1 MTRAWAVPAA
11 CRGSVLGQAEIDA
24 LAELVRSSGPL
35 SAGTSRETF
44 ERRFA
49 DHIGVPYALTVTS
62 GTVALQLAIDL
73 LDLREGEEVI
83 ATPQTYQA
91 TVQPLL
97 EHPVRVR
104 FCDVDPD
111 SLAIDPDVLET
122 LLTERTRAIVLVHYG
137 GHPADMARIMQL
149 ARARG
154 VVVVEDCAHALG
166 AVRDGWRPGS
176 LGDIGCFSF
185 QGSKNITTL
194 GEGGMVTVHRADWAE
209 RLDRRR
215 SNDIDGEFV
224 PVALAADV
232 PPALPWMK
240 YAAHVYGH
248 DVTAL
253 RRAGT
258 NATMSEA
265 AAAVGLVQLAKLDTL
280 VERRREIAA
289 RLDAVLAA
297 FPGVARAPIVP
308 VGVRH
313 AYHLYTFFVE
323 QPGARDALVRALDR
337 AGVEIQL
344 RYFPQ
349 HLLPEWRARG
359 HHGGE
364 CPVAERLWFDEHVN
378 LPCHPGL
385 TDQQVD
391 HLARTLDAAMRAV
404 FALTT
409 SRSGPAA
416 FPAPLTGETCP
427 TST

>member
-1 MTRAWAVPAA
+1 MDRAYAVPAA

-24 LAELVRSSGPL
+24 LTELVRAGGPL

-49 DHIGVPYALTVTS
+49 EHLGVPHALTVTS

-73 LDLREGEEVI
+73 LDLREGDEVI

-91 TVQPLL
+91 SVQPLL
-97 EHPVRVR
+97 EYPVRVR

-111 SLAIDPDVLET
+111 SLAVDPAVLES

-137 GHPADMARIMQL
+137 GYPADMARIVEL
-149 ARARG
+149 ARARARD
-154 VVVVEDCAHALG
+154 VIVVEDCAHALG
-166 AVRDGWRPGS
+166 AVRDGWRPGA

-185 QGSKNITTL
+185 HGSKNITTL

-209 RLDRRR
+209 RIDRRR
-215 SNDIDGEFV
+215 SNDIDGEFAPLAPGGEV
-224 PVALAADV
+224 PG
-232 PPALPWMK
+232 ALPWMK
-240 YAAHVYGH
+240 YAAHVYRQ

-253 RRAGT
+253 HRAGT

-265 AAAVGLVQLAKLDTL
+265 AAAVGVVQLAKLDRL
-280 VERRREIAA
+280 VDRRRAIAA

-297 FPGVARAPIVP
+297 FPGDVRVP
-308 VGVRH
+308 AVPAGVRH
-313 AYHLYTFFVE
+313 AYHLHTFFVVR
-323 QPGARDALVRALDR
+323 PGARDELVRALDR
-337 AGVEIQL
+337 LGVEIQL

-359 HHGGE
+359 HRRGE
-364 CPVAERLWFDEHVN
+364 CPVAERLWFDQHVN

-385 TDQQVD
+385 SDEEVD
-391 HLARTLDAAMRAV
+391 HLAHALDRALREVLAAP
-404 FALTT
+404 L
-409 SRSGPAA
+409 SPPAA
-416 FPAPLTGETCP
+416 VPIPTGGMTCP
-427 TST
+427 TSM

>member
-1 MTRAWAVPAA
+1 MEDDYAVPAA

-24 LAELVRSSGPL
+24 LAELVHSSGPL

-49 DHIGVPYALTVTS
+49 NHLGVPHALTVTS
-62 GTVALQLAIDL
+62 GTVALHLAIDL
-73 LDLREGEEVI
+73 LDLCDGDEVI
-83 ATPQTYQA
+83 ATAQTYQA

-104 FCDVDPD
+104 FCDVEPD
-111 SLAIDPDVLET
+111 SLAVDPAVLES

-137 GHPADMARIMQL
+137 GYPADMARILQL

-154 VVVVEDCAHALG
+154 VAVVEDCAHALG

-185 QGSKNITTL
+185 HGSKNITTL

-224 PVALAADV
+224 PIPIDVAAATDV
-232 PPALPWMK
+232 PAALPWMK
-240 YAAHVYGH
+240 YSADVYRQ
-248 DVTAL
+248 DVATL

-280 VERRREIAA
+280 VERRRAIAA
-289 RLDAVLAA
+289 RLDAVLASFA
-297 FPGVARAPIVP
+297 GDVRVP
-308 VGVRH
+308 AVPAGVRH
-313 AYHLYTFFVE
+313 AHHLYTFFVE
-323 QPGARDALVRALDR
+323 RPGTRDELVRALDR
-337 AGVEIQL
+337 LGVEIQL

-359 HHGGE
+359 HRRGE
-364 CPVAERLWFDEHVN
+364 CPVAERLWFDQHVN

-385 TDQQVD
+385 TDRQVD
-391 HLARTLDAAMRAV
+391 HLADALDTALRQ
-404 FALTT
+404 ALT
-409 SRSGPAA
+409 RV
-416 FPAPLTGETCP
+416 P
-427 TST
+427 TTAGGS